1 MLHGGLGAVTLL
13 LTNDDVEQVLDM
25 PRALAALEPVYRD
38 LPQGRAV
45 NRPQTQTYL
54 PGPLPGSSY
63 CLKTVEGGDQ
73 ELGVMAIRLTSD
85 VLRAETTD
93 GVTRRV
99 KVPAAPGGRFL
110 GLVLLFSLE
119 NGSLLAILP
128 DGIIQR
134 LRVGASSALATR
146 AMARPGARTVG
157 LIGAGAQATSQL
169 LGLAAVRSL
178 NRVRVYS
185 PTAARRT
192 AFADEVSERI
202 GVPVEPV
209 DEPQKAVD
217 GADIVLAA
225 TNSATPVIEA
235 EWLRPGMH
243 VGFIRE
249 FEMGD
254 AVLERADR
262 VVTHTK
268 QGDIDHH
275 TPAGQEA
282 LAQTQRGRGIDWGQY
297 PDLAEVLV
305 GSAPGRA
312 SDGELTMF
320 MNNFGVGIQFA
331 ALGACAYQGARTRG
345 LGQELPDD
353 WFLEAI
359 QP

>member
-1 MLHGGLGAVTLL
+1 MTLL
-13 LTNDDVEQVLDM
+13 LSNDDVEQVLDM
-25 PRALAALEPVYRD
+25 PGALAALEPVYRD
-38 LPQGRAV
+38 LAQGRAV
-45 NRPQTQTYL
+45 NRPQSQTYL

-63 CLKTVEGGDQ
+63 CLKTVEGGGQ
-73 ELGVMAIRLTSD
+73 ALGVMALRLTSD
-85 VLRAETTD
+85 VLRAEAVD

-99 KVPAAPGGRFL
+99 KVPAAPGGQFL

-146 AMARPGARTVG
+146 LMARTGARVVG
-157 LIGAGAQATSQL
+157 LIGAGAQARSQL
-169 LGLAAVRSL
+169 LGLAAVGEL
-178 NRVRVYS
+178 ERVRVYS
-185 PTAARRT
+185 PTAERRC
-192 AFADEVSERI
+192 AFARELAARL
-202 GVPVEPV
+202 GVPVEPA
-209 DEPQKAVD
+209 DDARTAVE

-225 TNSATPVIEA
+225 TNSATPVIDA
-235 EWLRPGMH
+235 AWLRPGMH

-249 FEMGD
+249 FEMSD
-254 AVLERADR
+254 AVLARADR
-262 VVTHTK
+262 VITHTK

-282 LAQTQRGRGIDWGQY
+282 LAQTQRGRGIVWGEY

-305 GSAPGRA
+305 GSALGRGG
-312 SDGELTMF
+312 SDEVTMF

-331 ALGACAYQGARTRG
+331 ALGARAYEGARECG
-345 LGQELPDD
+345 LGRALPDD

>member
-1 MLHGGLGAVTLL
+1 MTLL

-25 PRALAALEPVYRD
+25 RGALAALEPVYRD
-38 LPQGRAV
+38 LPEGRAV
-45 NRPQTQTYL
+45 NRPQSQTYL
-54 PGPLPGSSY
+54 PGPLPDSSY
-63 CLKTVEGGDQ
+63 CLKTVEGGAQ
-73 ELGVMAIRLTSD
+73 ALGVMAIRLTSD
-85 VLRAETTD
+85 VLRAETVD

-146 AMARPGARTVG
+146 AMAHADARVVG
-157 LIGAGAQATSQL
+157 LIGAGAQAASQL
-169 LGLAAVRSL
+169 LGLTAVRKL
-178 NRVRVYS
+178 ERVRVYS
-185 PTAARRT
+185 PTESRRR
-192 AFADEVSERI
+192 AFAEEMTRRLEI
-202 GVPVEPV
+202 PVEPV
-209 DEPQKAVD
+209 DSGRATAED
-217 GADIVLAA
+217 ADILLAA
-225 TNSATPVIEA
+225 TNSAAPVIDA
-235 EWLRPGMH
+235 SWLRPGMH

-249 FEMGD
+249 FELDD
-254 AVLERADR
+254 AVLARADR

-268 QGDIDHH
+268 HGEIDHH
-275 TPAGQEA
+275 TPTGQEA
-282 LAQTQRGRGIDWGQY
+282 LAQTQRGRGIDWGRY

-305 GSAPGRA
+305 GIAPGRERP
-312 SDGELTMF
+312 DELTMF

-331 ALGACAYQGARTRG
+331 ALGAHAYQGARDRG
-345 LGQELPDD
+345 LGRELPDD

>member
-1 MLHGGLGAVTLL
+1 MTLL

-25 PRALAALEPVYRD
+25 PGSLAALEPVYRD
-38 LPQGRAV
+38 LPRGRAV

-54 PGPLPGSSY
+54 PGPLPASSY
-63 CLKTVEGGDQ
+63 CLKTVEGGAQ
-73 ELGVMAIRLTSD
+73 ALGVMAIRLTSD

-134 LRVGASSALATR
+134 LRVGASSALAAR
-146 AMARPGARTVG
+146 ALSRADAATVG
-157 LIGAGAQATSQL
+157 LVGAGAQATSQL
-169 LGLAAVRSL
+169 AGLALVRDL
-178 NRVRVYS
+178 ARVRVYC
-185 PTAARRT
+185 PTPEHRR
-192 AFADEVSERI
+192 AFAAAASARL
-202 GVPVEPV
+202 GLPV
-209 DEPQKAVD
+209 DAVD
-217 GADIVLAA
+217 TARAAVEGADVVLAA
-225 TNSATPVIEA
+225 TNSATPVFEA
-235 EWLRPGMH
+235 EWLAPGMH

-249 FEMGD
+249 FEMSD
-254 AVLERADR
+254 AVLARADR
-262 VVTHTK
+262 VVVHTR

-275 TPAGQEA
+275 TPAGLEA
-282 LAQTQRGRGIDWGQY
+282 LAQTQRGRGIPWSEY
-297 PDLAEVLV
+297 PELADVLA
-305 GSAPGRA
+305 GEAPGRA
-312 SDGELTMF
+312 SPGEITLF

-331 ALGACAYQGARTRG
+331 ALGARAYDAARAHG
-345 LGQELPDD
+345 LGRDLPDD